1 MYRKIKINKK
11 IVSYLGLAILF
22 TLLGLTSLYLR
33 FSPDNKASEEIVKST
48 APPKNEPQIE
58 KVPAQPVIKESAY
71 IEVPYTVQAPN
82 KRWDIHE
89 ESCEEAAALMYYYFL
104 TNNSLK
110 NIPADTAH
118 NEFLKMIGWQKK
130 NYGKE
135 PDLSIAQFGEFFKSY
150 YGYKYQIETKA
161 TKELIMEVISGGHP
175 VIVPVMTHALG
186 NPNYGP
192 RNSYHVLVII
202 GYDKNGIITNDAG
215 ISQGQD
221 HRYTWETLF
230 KAIDAQT
237 PTMKQGREMIYF
249 PKDQEL

>member
-1 MYRKIKINKK
+1 M
-11 IVSYLGLAILF
+11 GLAILF
-22 TLLGLTSLYLR
+22 TLLGITSLYLR
-33 FSPDNKASEEIVKST
+33 FSPEDKAPEKIATNTST
-48 APPKNEPQIE
+48 PNNELQIEGAPPPPI
-58 KVPAQPVIKESAY
+58 IKESAY

-104 TNNSLK
+104 NNSTLK
-110 NIPADTAH
+110 NIPANTAH
-118 NEFLKMIGWQKK
+118 NEFLKMIAWQKK

-135 PDLSIAQFGEFFKSY
+135 PDLSIAQFGKFFKSY

-161 TKELIMEVISGGHP
+161 TKELIMEVISDGQP

-186 NPNYGP
+186 NPSYGP
-192 RNSYHVLVII
+192 RNSYHVLVIT
-202 GYDKNGIITNDAG
+202 GYDKSGIITNDAG
-215 ISQGQD
+215 IKQGQNY
-221 HRYTWETLF
+221 RYTWETLF
-230 KAIDAQT
+230 KAMDAQT